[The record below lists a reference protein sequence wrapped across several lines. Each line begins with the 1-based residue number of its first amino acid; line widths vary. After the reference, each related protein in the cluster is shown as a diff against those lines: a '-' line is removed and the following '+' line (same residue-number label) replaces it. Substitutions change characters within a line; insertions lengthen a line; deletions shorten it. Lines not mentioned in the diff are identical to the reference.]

1 MERRDVQAAN
11 RYLAA
16 HEGWRVFG
24 AAERTAVAIIQ
35 HLLAG
40 VNAHTN
46 LDLAVASAETVPGPA
61 IHLLERDLQQISE
74 LQDGIASVAP
84 LMWRLDIAGGQDETR
99 LRDAAWL
106 QALVLADLEGVQKEA
121 AIGAADSGVSLIGAR
136 VLDPPGFLAR
146 TVAGFIARSETQDV
160 ARIIDALR

>member
-106 QALVLADLEGVQKEA
+106 QALVLAD
-121 AIGAADSGVSLIGAR
+121 
-136 VLDPPGFLAR
+136 
-146 TVAGFIARSETQDV
+146 
-160 ARIIDALR
+160 